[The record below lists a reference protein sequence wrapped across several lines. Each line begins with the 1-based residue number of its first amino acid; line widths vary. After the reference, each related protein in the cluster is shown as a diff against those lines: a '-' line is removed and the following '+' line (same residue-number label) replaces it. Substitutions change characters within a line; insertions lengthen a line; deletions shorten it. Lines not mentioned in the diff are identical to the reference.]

1 MRGELFGDPYFGLM
15 LKKLMF
21 DQNSYILKDTIID
34 MIYTQLAI
42 FIPQI
47 KVRRQDID
55 IVQDREKGKLYC
67 NFSGINQIDYQHN
80 TFNLVLLEDNE
91 QENTHMITYS
101 EENAVKLSPT
111 KKDFYQMWME
121 VLDNARAISN
131 R

>member
-91 QENTHMITYS
+91 QENMHMITYS